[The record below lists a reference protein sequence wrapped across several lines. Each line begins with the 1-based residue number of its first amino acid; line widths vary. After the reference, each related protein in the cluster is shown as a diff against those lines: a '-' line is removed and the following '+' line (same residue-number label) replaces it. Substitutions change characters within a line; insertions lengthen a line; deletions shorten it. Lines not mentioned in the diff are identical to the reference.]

1 MFLTSASP
9 DTLDVAKVSA
19 YVKPEASSVSPMQ
32 RLDSEELRRFGAVYL
47 SEAVR
52 TLSGVS
58 IKDYGG
64 IGGLKTVSIRN
75 LGSAHTTISY
85 DGITISDA
93 QNGQV
98 DISRFFLDD
107 IDEIKLSISQ
117 EESLLRSARSLAGSG
132 TLELRSKT
140 PIFNEKSAN
149 ISGGLTFASFGT
161 YSPKF
166 RYEQSLGDL
175 WAMTAT
181 GSYLTSKGN
190 YPFTLRNGNT
200 ITNETRLN
208 SDVNIINAELNL
220 YGTLKPLGGRLTS
233 KANIHSSERGLPGSV
248 ILYTQNPTE
257 RLWDRNILV
266 SSRYEN
272 TFNRKWKGEASI
284 SYSNAWNRYTDTS
297 PIYAQPQDNRYT
309 QQELALSAVALY
321 SPLPCLKFSL
331 AEDLFGNILDANI
344 QECPFPRRLSSLT
357 ALSAQY
363 LGNRL
368 KATAALLGT
377 QIYEH
382 TLKGVSA
389 PNRNRLSPSAALTYS
404 LLQSRMHIRTSYKE
418 GYRVPTFN
426 DLYYARVGNTSLV
439 PEKSRQFNIGA
450 TWANTHNSTFEI
462 TATADGYINL
472 INDKIV
478 ATPTMFIWK
487 MRNVGKV
494 RMSGM
499 DISLNLRW
507 KTADWATLHARGNYS
522 FQHAIEI
529 TDPTA
534 KNWGHQIPYT
544 PRHTGNAIL
553 SAETKWVTAAYT
565 LSSAGK
571 RYAMPQNIPANLISG
586 YCDHSISLSRSFS
599 VNTVRLH
606 ISLEALNLADVN
618 YEVIRY
624 YPMPGRNYRLTLKI
638 SY

>member
-1 MFLTSASP
+1 
-9 DTLDVAKVSA
+9 
-19 YVKPEASSVSPMQ
+19 MQ
-32 RLDSEELRRFGAVYL
+32 RLGSEELRRSGAVYL

-58 IKDYGG
+58 IQDYGG

-98 DISRFFLDD
+98 DISRFFLED

-132 TLELRSKT
+132 TLDLRSKV
-140 PIFNEKSAN
+140 PVLKGKSAN
-149 ISGGLTFASFGT
+149 VSGGLTFGSFGT
-161 YSPKF
+161 YNPKI
-166 RYEQSLGDL
+166 RYEQRLCSL
-175 WAMTAT
+175 WTMTAT

-190 YPFTLRNGNT
+190 YPFSLKNGNT
-200 ITNETRLN
+200 ITNEIRLN

-220 YGTLKPLGGRLTS
+220 YATLKRLGGRLTT

-272 TFNRKWKGEASI
+272 TFNRKWKSEASI

-297 PIYAQPQDNRYT
+297 PLYAQPQDNRYT
-309 QQELALSAVALY
+309 QEELALTAVALY

-331 AEDLFGNILDANI
+331 AEDLFCNILEANI
-344 QECPFPRRLSSLT
+344 PECPFPRRISSLT

-363 LGNRL
+363 LGNRI
-368 KATAALLGT
+368 KVTAALLGT

-382 TLKGVSA
+382 TLKGTSV
-389 PNRNRLSPSAALTYS
+389 PNRSRLSPSAALTYS
-404 LLQSRMHIRTSYKE
+404 LLQSRMHIRASYKN
-418 GYRVPTFN
+418 GYRIPTFN

-439 PEKSRQFNIGA
+439 PEKSRQFNMGA
-450 TWANTHNSTFEI
+450 TWASIHNSTFEI

-478 ATPTMFIWK
+478 AVPTMFIWK
-487 MRNVGKV
+487 MRNIGKV
-494 RMSGM
+494 CMSGT
-499 DISLNLRW
+499 DINLNLRW
-507 KTADWATLHARGNYS
+507 KAFDWATFHARGNYS
-522 FQHAIEI
+522 YQHAIDI

-534 KNWGHQIPYT
+534 KNWRHQIPYT
-544 PRHTGNAIL
+544 PRHTGNAVL
-553 SAETKWVTAAYT
+553 SAETNWVTAAYT
-565 LSSAGK
+565 LCSVGK
-571 RYAMPQNIPANLISG
+571 RYALPQNIPANLISG

-599 VNTVRLH
+599 VKAIRLH
-606 ISLEALNLADVN
+606 ISMEALNLVDVN